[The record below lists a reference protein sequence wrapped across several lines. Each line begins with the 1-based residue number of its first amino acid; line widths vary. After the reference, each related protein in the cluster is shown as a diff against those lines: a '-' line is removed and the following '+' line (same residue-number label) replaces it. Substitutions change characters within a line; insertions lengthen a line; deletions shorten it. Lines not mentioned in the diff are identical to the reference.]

1 MSMCRSLS
9 SISYDTIEIILCF
22 LSPLEA
28 LKLCFWHRFFRNA
41 NLRVHCYHRFTINI
55 FNCLSRRMLFPLQFW
70 EFHHTREYSSM
81 QFPPSMFL
89 GLVVSMALSE
99 PMCPCKKL
107 VVPIYCTIEMKPRW
121 LRRINLFHNTFYICN
136 RASVEGMF
144 YPEDDIV
151 VVVTK
156 HTSCDN
162 AVSHLP
168 LEAFDRGCGSCRIV
182 YILPMSVFKDS
193 DSRLLE
199 QLRAI
204 LYTTNYNMRL

>member
-1 MSMCRSLS
+1 
-9 SISYDTIEIILCF
+9 
-22 LSPLEA
+22 
-28 LKLCFWHRFFRNA
+28 
-41 NLRVHCYHRFTINI
+41 
-55 FNCLSRRMLFPLQFW
+55 MLFPLQFL
-70 EFHHTREYSSM
+70 EFYHTREYSSM

-99 PMCPCKKL
+99 TMCRCKKL

-121 LRRINLFHNTFYICN
+121 LRRINSFHNTFYICS
-136 RASVEGMF
+136 RASIEGMF

-162 AVSHLP
+162 AVSRLP
-168 LEAFDRGCGSCRIV
+168 LEACDRGCRRCRIV
-182 YILPMSVFKDS
+182 YILPMSVFKDT
-193 DSRLLE
+193 DSRLCE

-204 LYTTNYNMRL
+204 LYTTIYNMHL